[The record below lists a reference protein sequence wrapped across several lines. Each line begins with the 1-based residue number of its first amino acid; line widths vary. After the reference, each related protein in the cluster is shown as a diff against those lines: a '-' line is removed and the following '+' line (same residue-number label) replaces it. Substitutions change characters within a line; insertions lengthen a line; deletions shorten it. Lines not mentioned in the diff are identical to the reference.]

1 MPPDKPEAPNEK
13 KWYLIRVNKMEQP
26 KKIIVARWEID
37 QCKPVSLS
45 PKLESKFLY
54 LHKGQEDNTLGLS

>member
-1 MPPDKPEAPNEK
+1 
-13 KWYLIRVNKMEQP
+13 MEQP

-37 QCKPVSLS
+37 QCKPVLLS